1 MAEAQPAVMRGPSVV
16 EERVSGDGGGGHEV
30 GARRGQKPIDVA
42 DSEIH
47 VIGQIIGVSSPEL
60 ADKGVSV
67 EWEIA
72 NLDKDSDELW
82 RPIGQSP
89 VCGHTHTVFRDVS
102 TPAHPCWACMGG
114 GGSGREVGKWRGDI
128 VMHAAR
134 SCIHMRVYCC
144 RCTRTLECTR
154 VHLFVFFACS
164 CIFIPTCTHTHT
176 HTRTH
181 IHASACK
188 RHTYTSER

>member
-89 VCGHTHTVFRDVS
+89 VCGHTHTVFRDSEDDLCSISPLCHPLQLSFVS
-102 TPAHPCWACMGG
+102 VTGNQCRLPKLVFKAYLHDSLGKRG
-114 GGSGREVGKWRGDI
+114 FRE
-128 VMHAAR
+128 
-134 SCIHMRVYCC
+134 C
-144 RCTRTLECTR
+144 E
-154 VHLFVFFACS
+154 
-164 CIFIPTCTHTHT
+164 
-176 HTRTH
+176 
-181 IHASACK
+181 
-188 RHTYTSER
+188 E